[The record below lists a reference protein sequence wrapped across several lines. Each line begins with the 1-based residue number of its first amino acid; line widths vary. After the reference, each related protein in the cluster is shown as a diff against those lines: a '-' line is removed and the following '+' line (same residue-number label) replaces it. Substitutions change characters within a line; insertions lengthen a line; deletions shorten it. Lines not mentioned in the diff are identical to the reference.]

1 MREFYGA
8 RENLKY
14 LCVFGSVF
22 GSDNENLLNATQT
35 EKTQAITKISQMQL
49 KLRKHTREKSYA

>member
-14 LCVFGSVF
+14 FCVF
-22 GSDNENLLNATQT
+22 GSDNENLLNATKT
-35 EKTQAITKISQMQL
+35 EKTQAVTKISQMRL
-49 KLRKHTREKSYA
+49 KLRKHTHEQSYA

>member
-1 MREFYGA
+1 MREFHGA

-14 LCVFGSVF
+14 LCVFGS
-22 GSDNENLLNATQT
+22 DNENLQNATKT